1 MRIAIALCAL
11 GTGCVTAEPDVEVPN
26 PREPYDM
33 VKTKSIAGEL
43 PVFGVD
49 GDGAGGLWILYF
61 ATWSDEASVV
71 HLDENGAK
79 LAEHRWY
86 ADFPPSGIARD
97 GDTLWINDPGI
108 NFESPKTVRQIDGE
122 TGDTLRTVTLDEHQ
136 VVDIDVFD
144 DELRLGTFDGRVI
157 ALDRAS
163 GVETWRGTLIGAP
176 DGYTGTSRGFTT
188 DDDGAM
194 WVMSSGY
201 WLEKYTPD
209 FAGAG
214 VFRAAPFEG
223 HHTTA
228 FEVFLAWDGGLIA
241 ATENQISWLVPRGDL

>member
-1 MRIAIALCAL
+1 MRIVIALCAM
-11 GTGCVTAEPDVEVPN
+11 GMGCVTEPEVEVPG

-49 GDGAGGLWILYF
+49 GDGAGGLWILYH
-61 ATWSDEASVV
+61 ASWADEASVV
-71 HLDENGAK
+71 RLDENGTK
-79 LAEHRWY
+79 LAEHRWF
-86 ADFPPSGIARD
+86 ASAPPSGIARD
-97 GDTLWINDPGI
+97 GDTLWISDPGAS
-108 NFESPKTVRQIDGE
+108 FESPKTLTQIDGA
-122 TGDTLRTVTLDEHQ
+122 TGATLRTVMHDEHEAI
-136 VVDIDVFD
+136 DIDVFG
-144 DELRLGTFDGRVI
+144 DELRLGTFDGRVV
-157 ALDRAS
+157 ALDRTTTM
-163 GVETWRGTLIGAP
+163 EKWRGTLIGAP
-176 DGYTGTSRGFTT
+176 DGFTGTARGLTT

-201 WLEKYTPD
+201 WLEKYTPEL
-209 FAGAG
+209 AGAG

-241 ATENQISWLVPRGDL
+241 ATENQITWLAPRGGL